1 MPCLEPDCTHHGI
14 LLARINFLPIPWLRQ
29 QRRKKAVLPYKP
41 TLLLQ
46 TWTGRSIS
54 PVSIYVVTKS
64 SIQSPSLEKPL
75 CLKAESRTPPKLCT
89 EIVVSDANFGLKP
102 GRRMNFK
109 LHLFSRSNRFI
120 LFVTITRKI
129 NSIVFAYIFI
139 SMKLT
144 AIKAPFHIKWFFLLI
159 SFIRNLNTQSI
170 QQRELIWWS
179 LWTQTTA
186 FFLLGGNWEKFAI
199 LCQSIPMCMRLC

>member
-1 MPCLEPDCTHHGI
+1 M
-14 LLARINFLPIPWLRQ
+14 
-29 QRRKKAVLPYKP
+29 LPYKP

-75 CLKAESRTPPKLCT
+75 CLKAESRTPKLCT

-120 LFVTITRKI
+120 VFVTIARKI

-144 AIKAPFHIKWFFLLI
+144 TIKAPFHIKCVFLLI
-159 SFIRNLNTQSI
+159 SFIRNLNTALI
-170 QQRELIWWS
+170 Q
-179 LWTQTTA
+179 
-186 FFLLGGNWEKFAI
+186 
-199 LCQSIPMCMRLC
+199 